1 MGAVTPIGIGVDN
14 YWNSLISGV
23 CGIEDISCIDT
34 STLPIKQ
41 AAEVHNFNPKD
52 YLPGK
57 LAHDLDTFMQYAYV
71 AAQEAIK
78 QSGIE
83 SFHPYR
89 TGIVMGTAWKDL
101 HLQFL
106 HKKNYLQKENMS
118 VPNF

>member
-1 MGAVTPIGIGVDN
+1 MK
-14 YWNSLISGV
+14 ISHV
-23 CGIEDISCIDT
+23 L
-34 STLPIKQ
+34 TLPHYLSNRL
-41 AAEVHNFNPKD
+41 AEVHNFNPKD

-89 TGIVMGTAWKDL
+89 TGIVMGTALEGLTLAVSTQEELSNRRKACQSQIFD
-101 HLQFL
+101 
-106 HKKNYLQKENMS
+106 
-118 VPNF
+118 

>member
-1 MGAVTPIGIGVDN
+1 MSNKIVITGMGAVTPIGIGVDN

-89 TGIVMGTAWKDL
+89 TGIVMGTAL
-101 HLQFL
+101 EGLTLAVSTQ
-106 HKKNYLQKENMS
+106 E
-118 VPNF
+118 

>member
-34 STLPIKQ
+34 SALPIKQ

-57 LAHDLDTFMQYAYV
+57 LVHGQTFVRMGIFCQIRRRETLADSRRKQPARKNRLVGVYGVGV
-71 AAQEAIK
+71 ASLREKFAD
-78 QSGIE
+78 G
-83 SFHPYR
+83 
-89 TGIVMGTAWKDL
+89 D
-101 HLQFL
+101 
-106 HKKNYLQKENMS
+106 
-118 VPNF
+118 

>member
-1 MGAVTPIGIGVDN
+1 MSNKIVITGMGAVTPIGIGVDN

-34 STLPIKQ
+34 SALPIKQ

-71 AAQEAIK
+71 AAQTK
-78 QSGIE
+78 R
-83 SFHPYR
+83 Y
-89 TGIVMGTAWKDL
+89 
-101 HLQFL
+101 
-106 HKKNYLQKENMS
+106 
-118 VPNF
+118 